1 MRLYAIII
9 IYWLSNFKK
18 RKHITEL
25 YESGEA
31 ASVPLNDLSK
41 FIAELKSIIAQ
52 YNLHD
57 G

>member
-1 MRLYAIII
+1 MLLYAIII